1 MRSTASKVILALVI
15 TIAIT
20 ACARNVSVY
29 NLPEVPV
36 TASKPNASLDEVG
49 KAIIR
54 AGATLGWQMKQVK
67 PGLILGTL
75 NVREHMAAVDVQ
87 YTPQSYSIQ
96 YKDSSNLSYDAQSKT
111 IHKNYN
117 GWIQNLDKAIRAQ
130 LSAL

>member
-1 MRSTASKVILALVI
+1 MASTASKVALALVI

-20 ACARNVSVY
+20 ACARNAPVY
-29 NLPEVPV
+29 NLPEAPV

-96 YKDSSNLSYDAQSKT
+96 YKDSSNLNYDAQK
-111 IHKNYN
+111 I
-117 GWIQNLDKAIRAQ
+117 GRA
-130 LSAL
+130 SCRERV